1 MIGINDNTFPIL
13 SPLLS
18 ILMIFGLHYFGIKL
32 IEFFKIDRIISRVSH
47 INFQSLMI
55 GSIVLTVV
63 IQPFIIFN
71 YFNTYFIKVISLFLI
86 VTGTILL
93 LVNLKSILNI
103 KNLFKYKSFKK
114 IFFLILVLGLFL
126 LTLGPITDADSLDY
140 HAGVPIYIINFEQ
153 YPNHKFWIHFV
164 KSGPGEIL
172 NTLGIVLGADQF
184 PALVQF
190 SAILSIIGIIIK
202 KRPLSLILKDKI
214 ILILFFIS
222 SPILIFLVPSAKIQ
236 LLYVGSSAFVFSSL
250 FLLDK
255 KYLSKNSFII
265 LINILLAA
273 AIAAKFSFAI
283 GSFLLWSIYFF
294 NSIKGGF
301 SKKYILISVIVFSFI
316 LLPKTFWKMNI
327 YDMEFIQSIF
337 IPIPFNLYG
346 YEALYNSVSSC
357 GYYGCFPYWVILPR
371 DLSGFTEAL
380 GLGSLVIFSIKFKK
394 DSLKLKLFLLLVAL
408 QIVLL
413 KIFGPNNAR
422 WFLEPF
428 VWLILLVSFFG
439 QNENKFS
446 KILNFSVLLQSFG
459 IMIVIMYGVINI
471 ASGSLNTTIRDNV
484 LEKTASGYNLFKW
497 SNSILPKDSILI
509 STHRSFSLSKVKTIP
524 GDIFFYIN
532 VKDHRAK
539 TYLEEIKKLNPNYI
553 LFYKDKKIFNDIKGC
568 LGELVSYKK
577 NVGSMAKRNPFG
589 RENERYDGYIYK
601 FNYDLLPN
609 CALKN

>member
-1 MIGINDNTFPIL
+1 MIGINDNTIPIL

-18 ILMIFGLHYFGIKL
+18 ILMIFGLHYFGLKI
-32 IEFFKIDRIISRVSH
+32 IEISKIEKVILKVSH
-47 INFQSLMI
+47 VNFQSLMV
-55 GSIVLTVV
+55 GSIVLTVI
-63 IQPFIIFN
+63 IQPLIIFN
-71 YFNTYFIKVISLFLI
+71 YFNVYFIKVISLILI
-86 VTGTILL
+86 AIGTIVLL
-93 LVNLKSILNI
+93 LNFKNI
-103 KNLFKYKSFKK
+103 KNLKYLFEYKSLKK
-114 IFFLILVLGLFL
+114 IVFLVLVLGLFL

-140 HAGVPIYIINFEQ
+140 HAGIPIYIINFEQ
-153 YPNHKFWIHFV
+153 YSDHKFWIHFI

-172 NTLGIVLGADQF
+172 NTLGIILGADQF

-190 SAILSIIGIIIK
+190 SAIISIIGIILK
-202 KRPLSLILKDKI
+202 KRQLSIKPENKI
-214 ILILFFIS
+214 IIILFFIS

-250 FLLDK
+250 FLLNNKD
-255 KYLSKNSFII
+255 LSKNSFII
-265 LINILLAA
+265 LINILLAT

-294 NSIKGGF
+294 YSIKGKF
-301 SKKYILISVIVFSFI
+301 SKKYILISVIIFSFI
-316 LLPKTFWKMNI
+316 ILPKVFWKMNI
-327 YDMEFIQSIF
+327 YNMGFIQSIF

-357 GYYGCFPYWVILPR
+357 GYYGCFPYWIVFPKDLP
-371 DLSGFTEAL
+371 GFTEAL
-380 GLGSLVIFSIKFKK
+380 GLGSLVIFSIKFLKN
-394 DSLKLKLFLLLVAL
+394 SLKLKLFLLLVAL
-408 QIVLL
+408 QILLL

-446 KILNFSVLLQSFG
+446 KILNFSVILQSFG
-459 IMIVIMYGVINI
+459 IIIVILYGVINI
-471 ASGSLNTTIRDNV
+471 TSGSLNTKMRDNV

-497 SNSILPKDSILI
+497 SNSVLPKDSILI

-524 GDIFFYIN
+524 GDIFFYVNI
-532 VKDHRAK
+532 KDHRAK
-539 TYLEEIKKLNPNYI
+539 TYLEEIKDIKPNYI

-577 NVGSMAKRNPFG
+577 NVGTMAKRNPFG
-589 RENERYDGYIYK
+589 KENEKYDGYIYK
-601 FNYDLLPN
+601 FNYNLLPD
-609 CALKN
+609 CVLK